1 MNVMAGYIGFGIK
14 PHVYKLENI
23 MNTGRLFFNAIMV
36 SGLVFAG
43 SINDVRAQVN
53 TWSIVGAG
61 CIPTGQTTAR
71 SLIFNS
77 AGDVSFATGKTGE
90 IIVTCPVPDFIDS
103 ATGMSVV
110 YRDSDGA
117 GTSVNVQANLRKKDL
132 TTGEASDAGAIFNS
146 NTGPIS
152 GPAGYAVAG
161 AVLGN
166 PCNGNLFHFDH
177 NRYAYYVQINMKR
190 SNTTQGAIFGSVKL
204 GNDLIC

>member
-1 MNVMAGYIGFGIK
+1 
-14 PHVYKLENI
+14 
-23 MNTGRLFFNAIMV
+23 MNTFRLFFNMIMV

-61 CIPTGQTTAR
+61 CVPTGQTTAG

-103 ATGMSVV
+103 AVGMSVV

-117 GTSVNVQANLRKKDL
+117 DTLVNVQANLRKKDL
-132 TTGEASDAGAIFNS
+132 STGQASNAGAIFNS
-146 NTGPIS
+146 DR
-152 GPAGYAVAG
+152 GPASGATGYAVAG
-161 AVLGN
+161 VVLGN

-204 GNDLIC
+204 GNELIC